1 MIRVKPFDTANGLEY
16 LINKYKIKR
25 EDIIDI
31 KWAASSHYCIYG
43 LLIYETDEVF
53 NPDYYQKNI

>member
-1 MIRVKPFDTANGLEY
+1 MIRVKNFDNADELEY
-16 LINKYKIKR
+16 LVNKYKIER

-31 KWAASSHYCIYG
+31 KWTATGHCVYG